1 MHEFFFP
8 TNDFSVLESYQLHI
22 IAKYKASNCNYCE
35 IEAVI
40 QRCSIK
46 KVFLKILQNLQEN
59 PCARIPF
66 LINLQ
71 FKKRLWQRCSPVN
84 IVKFLETPFFI
95 KHLRWLSLIKL
106 EPSL

>member
-59 PCARIPF
+59 
-66 LINLQ
+66 
-71 FKKRLWQRCSPVN
+71 
-84 IVKFLETPFFI
+84 
-95 KHLRWLSLIKL
+95 SLF
-106 EPSL
+106 